1 MDSYTYLYIGCRCTH
16 VTTVFIGE
24 KIELMQHFLEKKV
37 QRVLKLINYIVVKRA
52 DRYLTNCLKRNQSA
66 HKTVFFYINDLDRKQ
81 DHKHR

>member
-16 VTTVFIGE
+16 VTTVFIGK

-66 HKTVFFYINDLDRKQ
+66 QKQFFSI
-81 DHKHR
+81 